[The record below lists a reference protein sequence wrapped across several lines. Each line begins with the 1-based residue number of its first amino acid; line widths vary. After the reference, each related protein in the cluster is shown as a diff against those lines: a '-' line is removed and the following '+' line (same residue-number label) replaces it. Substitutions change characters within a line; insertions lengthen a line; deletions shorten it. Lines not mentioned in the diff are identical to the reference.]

1 MKIHLHCFNSEHG
14 RFWAAL
20 IRRLHP
26 HSVSTKDQRE
36 FKHYVHTSVLT
47 TLKKL
52 QGFQSIIAVGQAW
65 ISLKSLLSLPSLKMC
80 VARLWIF
87 DKIRLKSWNWVKIKQ
102 PCIWEIFYDKKAA
115 CNRLFLRI
123 WSKAEICPPSSGRV
137 KFLPYV
143 NNFPENNVF
152 SCIRYEHSFIL
163 EVYKHLMWLFFWI

>member
-47 TLKKL
+47 TLKK
-52 QGFQSIIAVGQAW
+52 IARFPKYNNCWSGVNLIEVSAVSP
-65 ISLKSLLSLPSLKMC
+65 IP
-80 VARLWIF
+80 
-87 DKIRLKSWNWVKIKQ
+87 KIAIVNFWQNWVD
-102 PCIWEIFYDKKAA
+102 CELFCDKKACRDWLVTGCFWGYEA
-115 CNRLFLRI
+115 KLRFV
-123 WSKAEICPPSSGRV
+123 ATLATGGRV
-137 KFLPYV
+137 KFLPVV

-152 SCIRYEHSFIL
+152 SYILYEHCDFFSELVEIL
-163 EVYKHLMWLFFWI
+163 QVQSNRKGP

>member
-47 TLKKL
+47 TLKKS
-52 QGFQSIIAVGQAW
+52 QGFRNIIAVGQAC
-65 ISLKSLLSLPSLKMC
+65 ISLNTLLSLIP
-80 VARLWIF
+80 
-87 DKIRLKSWNWVKIKQ
+87 KIAIVNFWQNWVD
-102 PCIWEIFYDKKAA
+102 CGLFCDKKACRDWLVTGCFWGYEA
-115 CNRLFLRI
+115 KLRFV
-123 WSKAEICPPSSGRV
+123 ATLATGGRV
-137 KFLPYV
+137 KFLPVV

-152 SCIRYEHSFIL
+152 SYILYEHCDFFSELVEIL
-163 EVYKHLMWLFFWI
+163 QVQSNRKGP